1 MEKWSKRI
9 LAALEKAG
17 KKGLSAEKLQKKSKA
32 GKGDLK
38 KFKAVLSRLLAEG
51 EVTEKDG
58 RYLAVKALGLQPASI
73 KRLHRTYG
81 FAELPDGQEVFVLGS
96 RLMGALPGDQVLLR
110 LSSHPRGSLPEG
122 EVCKIVEESSREFSG
137 KLELTPAG
145 AFFRP
150 DELSDFPLRVMG
162 GCGNAENGDKV
173 LARIIRRGESHKT
186 HLAELTAC
194 FGPSDRA
201 DACARAIIA
210 AANLS
215 ADFPQAV
222 LDEAKFLE
230 HRGIPERELLDRLD
244 LRGEIIFTIDG
255 ADSKDLDDAV
265 SLAKQGGFYRLGVH
279 IADVS
284 HYVKPHSLLDEEAFA
299 RGTSVYYADQVL
311 PMLPKALSNGIC
323 SLNPQEERLA
333 FSALLTLSPEGKLL
347 DFTFR
352 KTVIRSRVK
361 GVYSEVNALLRG
373 DADERLR
380 EKYREVLPLLPLM
393 KELKDLRLALR
404 KGRGAPDLDSPE
416 SKLVIGPDGRTAEVL
431 PRVSGEAESII
442 EEFMLLANEAAA
454 TLARG
459 LAIPFVYRVHEH
471 PDPERMGTLRE
482 TLRKLGLS
490 ARSLPEKPK
499 PSDLAQ
505 LLEEGKDGSYAGIL
519 NRLVLRSM
527 AKARYSDQPLGH
539 YGLVL
544 ENYAHFTSPIRRYP
558 DLAIHRI
565 LTDWAEGV
573 SVRELTRKY
582 GRFAAAA
589 AAHSSETEV
598 QATEIERDCEDCYKA
613 EYMRGKIGEEFD
625 GVISSVTS
633 FGFYVALPSTVEGLV
648 KLEDLPD
655 GEYSFDGL
663 IELSDIHSGRKFRL
677 GDPVRVRC
685 TGADVNAGNV
695 DFALV

>member
-1 MEKWSKRI
+1 MEKWRKRI
-9 LAALEKAG
+9 ELFLAKAG
-17 KKGLSAEKLQKKSKA
+17 KKGMSFEKLQKKCKA

-38 KFKAVLSRLLAEG
+38 KFRAALSSLAAEG
-51 EVTEKDG
+51 AVVEKDG
-58 RYLAVKALGLQPASI
+58 RYLAVRALGMQPATV
-73 KRLHRTYG
+73 KRLHKTYG

-96 RLMGALPGDQVLLR
+96 RLLGALPGDRVLLR

-122 EVCKIVEESSREFSG
+122 EVCKIVEESRAEFAG
-137 KLELTPAG
+137 RLEVTPAG
-145 AFFRP
+145 AFFLP
-150 DELSDFPLRVMG
+150 DMLGDFPLRVMG

-201 DACARAIIA
+201 SACAQAVVA
-210 AANLS
+210 AAGLS
-215 ADFPQAV
+215 AEFPSAV
-222 LDEAKFLE
+222 LDEAAFLE

-255 ADSKDLDDAV
+255 ADAKDLDDAV
-265 SLAKQGGFYRLGVH
+265 SLSREGGFYRLGVH

-284 HYVKPHSLLDEEAFA
+284 HYVKPRSLLDGEAYA

-323 SLNPQEERLA
+323 SLNPQEDRLT
-333 FSALLTLSPEGKLL
+333 FSALLTLSPEGRLL
-347 DFTFR
+347 DYTFR

-361 GVYSEVNALLRG
+361 GVYREVNALLSG
-373 DADERLR
+373 EADERLR

-404 KGRGAPDLDSPE
+404 KERGAPDLDSPE
-416 SKLVIGPDGRTAEVL
+416 SRLVIGPDGRTAEVL
-431 PRVSGEAESII
+431 PRVPGEAESII

-454 TLARG
+454 SLARG
-459 LAIPFVYRVHEH
+459 LDLPFIYRVHEH
-471 PDPERMGTLRE
+471 PDPERIGALRE
-482 TLRKLGLS
+482 TLRKLGLP
-490 ARSLPEKPK
+490 ARLPEKVRPA
-499 PSDLAQ
+499 DLAQ
-505 LLEEGKDGSYAGIL
+505 LLEGVKDGPYAHIL
-519 NRLVLRSM
+519 NRLALRSM
-527 AKARYSDQPLGH
+527 AKARYSDRPLGH

-565 LTDWAEGV
+565 LTSWADGE
-573 SVRELTRKY
+573 SVREMTRQY
-582 GRFAAAA
+582 ARFAAGA

-598 QATEIERDCEDCYKA
+598 QAAEVERDCEDCYKA

-633 FGFYVALPSTVEGLV
+633 FGFYVELSSTVEGLV
-648 KLEDLPD
+648 KLEDLPG
-655 GEYSFDGL
+655 GEYRFDGM
-663 IELSDIHSGRKFRL
+663 IELSDVHSGRKFRL
-677 GDPVRVRC
+677 GDRVRVRC
-685 TGADVNAGNV
+685 AGADVNAGNV
-695 DFALV
+695 DFVLA